1 MKNLVINLVGGPGCG
16 KSTTMAGVFFYLK
29 KRGYNCEMATEYTKD
44 KVWEEDYRAM
54 DDQMYIIGKQFHR
67 ISRLVDKVDIVI
79 MDTSLLSSIIYDK
92 NKSDALRNLCIEAYN
107 KFNNLV
113 VFIERDN
120 NAEYQEEGRREDLQQ
135 SLAIDEAYIKLL
147 TELGVPFLKVK
158 NDDSVPFIIEKL
170 KEDGY
175 ITD

>member
-1 MKNLVINLVGGPGCG
+1 
-16 KSTTMAGVFFYLK
+16 
-29 KRGYNCEMATEYTKD
+29 
-44 KVWEEDYRAM
+44 
-54 DDQMYIIGKQFHR
+54 
-67 ISRLVDKVDIVI
+67 

-120 NAEYQEEGRREDLQQ
+120 NAAYQEEGRREDLQQ